1 MGVNER
7 MFTGLVEEVGKI
19 KGFKKSGESMVLTIE
34 ASDILKDVAL
44 GDSIAV
50 NGICLTVTSYNQSSF
65 TVDVMPETM
74 HRTSLK
80 DTTVGSLVNLERAM
94 SPNRRFGGHFVA
106 GHVDGV
112 AALVDKKPLDNA
124 VYFTFKIDPSLSKYM
139 IPKGSIAIDGI
150 SLTLV
155 DVTNDTF
162 SVSIIPHTLQQTNL
176 GTKQIRHTVNI
187 EVDMIGKF
195 VEKAVVNILNRDN
208 KQSNLTESFLKENG
222 FA

>member
-1 MGVNER
+1 
-7 MFTGLVEEVGKI
+7 MFTGLVEEIGKI
-19 KGFKKSGESMVLTIE
+19 KGFTKTGDSMVLAIE
-34 ASDILKDVAL
+34 AQNILKDTQI

-50 NGICLTVTSYNQSSF
+50 NGICLTVTSYERTSF

-74 HRTSLK
+74 YKSNLK
-80 DTTVGSLVNLERAM
+80 DLQSGSLVNLERAM

-112 AALVDKKPLDNA
+112 ATLIERKALDNA
-124 VYFTFKIDPSLSKYM
+124 IYFKFKIDESLANYM

-155 DVTNDTF
+155 EVTNESFT
-162 SVSIIPHTLQQTNL
+162 VSIIPHTLAQTNL
-176 GTKQIRHTVNI
+176 EGKQIGHTVNI

-195 VEKAVVNILNRDN
+195 VEKAVRNMMNKGNYKTSNI
-208 KQSNLTESFLKENG
+208 TEDFLKENG
-222 FA
+222 FF